1 LILESEVKILVPVGF
16 STKVEFSMEVV
27 MD

>member
-1 LILESEVKILVPVGF
+1 LESEVKILVPVSF